1 MHKIWA
7 NVQFYNATS
16 LGWCPS
22 YLERISGG
30 LGARVIR
37 SQRMEWMVGIV
48 RERRS
53 ISLLGIEKELE
64 KLVDRH
70 RLVDGTT
77 KGLYAALDLIVG
89 HGRRVADALEEAL
102 QLGVLD
108 DAVAVPVGLLDD
120 VAEVGVGSLAIEVR
134 LVVLLQ
140 DAAELGL
147 ALVHQHVSVVGYVF
161 HADVFGGVCHFS

>member
-1 MHKIWA
+1 MLWA
-7 NVQFYNATS
+7 NVQFYKATS
-16 LGWCPS
+16 LGWCLS
-22 YLERISGG
+22 ERIGCG

-37 SQRMEWMVGIV
+37 SQRMEWVVGIV
-48 RERRS
+48 RKRRG
-53 ISLLGIEKELE
+53 ISFFGIEKELE

-77 KGLYAALDLIVG
+77 KGLYAALDLVVG
-89 HGRRVADALEEAL
+89 HGRRVTDALEEAL

-120 VAEVGVGSLAIEVR
+120 VAEVGVGGLAIEVG

-147 ALVHQHVSVVGYVF
+147 ALVHHHANVVGSVF
-161 HADVFGGVCHFS
+161 HAHVVGSICHLS